1 MSRALRGGDAIGT
14 GVTTRGLVGRA
25 GRDTSIPA
33 REHGRAAPREAGNAP
48 RDVRSPTLGTLYGV
62 GVGPGDPE
70 LITLKGLRV
79 LRAAATVYVPASP
92 VGRGSLARAIAAEHL
107 DATHQRIVELPF
119 AMRAS
124 PERMAAQWRAN
135 AAAIAEG
142 LVGGADAAFLTEGDP
157 MLYSTFVH
165 VAGALRELR
174 PDVRVVVVPG
184 VSSVN
189 AAAAVAGTPLA
200 DRDERLAVLP
210 AAYDRDGLREV
221 LRSFETVVLLKVAS
235 AVDRVIDDLEALG
248 LVDAAVCVERCGWPE
263 ERVVRDVRVL
273 RGAKLD
279 YFSLM
284 IVRTRR

>member
-1 MSRALRGGDAIGT
+1 
-14 GVTTRGLVGRA
+14 VTRGPAGRA
-25 GRDTSIPA
+25 GRDVPVPA
-33 REHGRAAPREAGNAP
+33 RDDGRAPPREDGNVP
-48 RDVRSPTLGTLYGV
+48 RDVRPPALGTLYGV

-79 LRAAATVYVPASP
+79 LRTVATVYVPASP

-174 PDVRVVVVPG
+174 PDARVVVVPG

-189 AAAAVAGTPLA
+189 AAAAVVGMPLA

-210 AAYDRDGLREV
+210 ATFERDGLREV

-284 IVRTRR
+284 IVRARR